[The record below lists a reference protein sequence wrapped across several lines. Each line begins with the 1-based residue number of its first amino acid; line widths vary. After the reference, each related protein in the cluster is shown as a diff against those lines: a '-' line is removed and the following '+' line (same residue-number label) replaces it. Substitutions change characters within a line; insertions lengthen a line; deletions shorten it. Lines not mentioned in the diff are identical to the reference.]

1 MSQAVPSI
9 LQITTLIGSLKDITT
24 IAYVMSSPVG
34 TGVGWSAGAIIAFS
48 CDLIYMAPGTSIGA
62 AAPVYASAEGDMIAA
77 SEKVVSAV
85 RAQMASLAEKNDH
98 PKGIALAMVDLEI
111 ELIEAY
117 VDGQMTAVTSEDFEE
132 LRNASDLEIRRG
144 KTI

>member
-1 MSQAVPSI
+1 MNNNMKNLLLTGLTFISLLSI
-9 LQITTLIGSLKDITT
+9 ISAQQTAGPLAESGTGESSTVYT
-24 IAYVMSSPVG
+24 IAVQ
-34 TGVGWSAGAIIAFS
+34 
-48 CDLIYMAPGTSIGA
+48 
-62 AAPVYASAEGDMIAA
+62 GDID
-77 SEKVVSAV
+77 KPLTVFIRRSAV

-98 PKGIALAMVDLEI
+98 PKGIALAMVYLEI

-117 VDGQMTAVTSEDFEE
+117 VDGQVTAVTSEDFEE